1 MMGFGDA
8 VASAG
13 QSAPRSIQI
22 TTVTP
27 HNSIFTGWMLFLMP
41 NQVSKVL
48 KAHSSIY
55 KERTSGIKLLL
66 LSAAAGKPVYESTGT
81 LLHTK
86 VNV

>member
-1 MMGFGDA
+1 MEFGDA

-13 QSAPRSIQI
+13 QSAPCSRQV
-22 TTVTP
+22 TTATP
-27 HNSIFTGWMLFLMP
+27 HNSIFYRLDALP
-41 NQVSKVL
+41 DAQPSVKVL